1 MNGGEGLAEVGVG
14 GGFPV
19 EIGESLTSGG
29 LFANCLTF
37 LLQEIGFD
45 GLLSLFHASGNLTAN
60 LAQLVPI
67 AIS

>member
-1 MNGGEGLAEVGVG
+1 MDGGEGLAEVGIG

-19 EIGESLTSGG
+19 EMGESLTRGG

-45 GLLSLFHASGNLTAN
+45 GLLSLVSCLYFMP
-60 LAQLVPI
+60 QE
-67 AIS
+67 ISQPTWLD